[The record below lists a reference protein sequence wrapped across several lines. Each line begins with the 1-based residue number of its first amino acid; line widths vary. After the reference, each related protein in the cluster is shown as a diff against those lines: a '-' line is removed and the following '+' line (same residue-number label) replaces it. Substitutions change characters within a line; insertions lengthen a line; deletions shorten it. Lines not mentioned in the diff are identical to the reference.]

1 MRALIS
7 VSDKTRLDVFAKKL
21 QEMNVEIYSTEG
33 TADFLERRGIKVKR
47 LSDITKIK
55 ESNNIKT
62 LHPEVF
68 RKIFEGFFDLIVV
81 NLYEDEIDVGGAAL
95 IRAGVKANAL
105 VVCRID
111 DYDLVLNAIKSGEDI
126 KKQLHL
132 RALEYLLE
140 NDRKIFEKLRDL

>member
-21 QEMNVEIYSTEG
+21 QDMNIEIYSTEG
-33 TADFLERRGIKVKR
+33 TANFLERRGIKVKR
-47 LSDITKIK
+47 LSEITKIK
-55 ESNNIKT
+55 ESNNLKT

-81 NLYEDEIDVGGAAL
+81 NLYEDEIDVGGVAL

-111 DYDLVLNAIKSGEDI
+111 DYDLVLNAIKSGEDV

-140 NDRKIFEKLRDL
+140 NDRKIFEKLRD

>member
-21 QEMNVEIYSTEG
+21 QDMNVEIYSTEG

-47 LSDITKIK
+47 LSEITKIK
-55 ESNNIKT
+55 ESNNLKT

-81 NLYEDEIDVGGAAL
+81 NLYEDEIDVGGVAL

-111 DYDLVLNAIKSGEDI
+111 DYDLVLNAIKSGEDV

-140 NDRKIFEKLRDL
+140 NDRKIFEKLRD